1 MTVIFSFNTT
11 FALSVCDA
19 SVFDVHA
26 RIRILFCV
34 ASDHVNDTAAP
45 VVVFAVHATLPPPDT
60 LAEMLVA
67 DPGSEH
73 DIVPVI
79 AEVPDL

>member
-11 FALSVCDA
+11 FALSVCKS

-26 RIRILFCV
+26 RTRILFCV
-34 ASDHVNDTAAP
+34 ASVHVNETSAP
-45 VVVFAVHATLPPPDT
+45 VVALAVHATLPPPDT

-67 DPGSEH
+67 DPGAAH